1 MPYNSKKRK
10 RQSKNNSGKNNRTR
24 SSRRL
29 PKKYVPNSL
38 TSADKKKQI
47 NSILKGKDRPKV
59 NSFKSKRSSWVVKFE
74 NKYGYKITDKQKISQ
89 NILARP
95 GIEKILEKGRG
106 AYYSGGSRP
115 NQTPHSWANARLAS
129 VILGGN
135 ARKVDINIWNM
146 YKKI

>member
-10 RQSKNNSGKNNRTR
+10 RQSKNNLGKNNRTKSAR
-24 SSRRL
+24 IL

-115 NQTPHSWANARLAS
+115 NQTPHSWGNARLAS

>member
-1 MPYNSKKRK
+1 MPNNSKKRK
-10 RQSKNNSGKNNRTR
+10 TQSKNNSGKNNRTR

-135 ARKVDINIWNM
+135 ARKVDIDIWNM
-146 YKKI
+146 YKK

>member
-1 MPYNSKKRK
+1 MKYNSKKHKIQTKKNSRK
-10 RQSKNNSGKNNRTR
+10 RK
-24 SSRRL
+24 SRRL

-38 TSADKKKQI
+38 TPSDKKKQI
-47 NSILKGKDRPKV
+47 NSIMKGKDRPKV
-59 NSFKSKRSSWVVKFE
+59 NSFQSKRSSWVVKFE
-74 NKYGYKITDKQKISQ
+74 HKYGFKITDKQKISQ
-89 NILARP
+89 KILARP

-129 VILGGN
+129 VIMGGN
-135 ARKVDINIWNM
+135 ARKVDIDIWNS

>member
-1 MPYNSKKRK
+1 MKYNSKKRK
-10 RQSKNNSGKNNRTR
+10 IQTKKNSRKRK
-24 SSRRL
+24 SRRL

-38 TSADKKKQI
+38 TPSDKKKQI
-47 NSILKGKDRPKV
+47 NSIMKGRDRPTV
-59 NSFKSKRSSWVVKFE
+59 NSFQSKRSSWVVKFE
-74 NKYGYKITDKQKISQ
+74 NKYGFKITDKQKISQ
-89 NILARP
+89 KILARP

-129 VILGGN
+129 VIMGGN
-135 ARKVDINIWNM
+135 ARKVDIDIWNS